1 VTTPEPTKSRDDA
14 SAPIEVVPIQVNPD
28 GSLAHEGKGDAVAQ
42 TAPRPIDYTQT
53 MPAPDVRPQQSQPS
67 AADQAPPAP
76 IEHAQTQTGYANTQ
90 TIYTGTRKKTSV
102 GLIVG
107 IVAAVMLVVV
117 AVVLLVAPTFSRS
130 VSRGSSTSTITTDQT
145 ATGTYYALWEYDND
159 VWIYTF
165 ILNEDGTG
173 TFRLYLADDE
183 SVTQS
188 EVDADDYN
196 EPLAWTQ
203 DGNVVT
209 ITNPDKDTDT
219 LPDAPNYYTLTT
231 VGNKRVL
238 TPTDSGYKY
247 PSETLYEDWDSAY
260 ADMSD

>member
-1 VTTPEPTKSRDDA
+1 MDKTGIALEVLDAVGGKDNVIASDICMFCPNCGYSVPEGSAFCPNCGTRLVTTPEPTKSRDDA

-107 IVAAVMLVVV
+107 IVAAVMVKMTRPIRPQVKDHD
-117 AVVLLVAPTFSRS
+117 VLLVYPYESMLLSPTAD
-130 VSRGSSTSTITTDQT
+130 VAAATSFVETTDVEFYHLT
-145 ATGTYYALWEYDND
+145 DEEIRAYA
-159 VWIYTF
+159 VS
-165 ILNEDGTG
+165 G
-173 TFRLYLADDE
+173 
-183 SVTQS
+183 
-188 EVDADDYN
+188 
-196 EPLAWTQ
+196 EPL
-203 DGNVVT
+203 
-209 ITNPDKDTDT
+209 DKAGAYGIQGRGGLLVHEVYRQGRQED
-219 LPDAPNYYTLTT
+219 
-231 VGNKRVL
+231 RR
-238 TPTDSGYKY
+238 
-247 PSETLYEDWDSAY
+247 PSRR
-260 ADMSD
+260 